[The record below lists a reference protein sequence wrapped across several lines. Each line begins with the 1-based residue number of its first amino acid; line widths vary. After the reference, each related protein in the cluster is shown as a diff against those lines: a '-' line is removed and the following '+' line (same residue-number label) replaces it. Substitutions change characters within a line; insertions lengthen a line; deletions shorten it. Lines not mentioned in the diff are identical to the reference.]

1 MSSSE
6 VGIAVSAGIDVTE
19 AELIAQTS
27 WRRQEKTEMVGAWKA
42 KVYDMHHV
50 QVSYSRHAQ
59 DYSPNF
65 SCVCKFMI
73 VFNDL
78 KLLTII

>member
-1 MSSSE
+1 MRRVE
-6 VGIAVSAGIDVTE
+6 LFFGGSAGIDVTE

-50 QVSYSRHAQ
+50 QVSFGRLALDSTTLA
-59 DYSPNF
+59 
-65 SCVCKFMI
+65 
-73 VFNDL
+73 
-78 KLLTII
+78 

>member
-1 MSSSE
+1 
-6 VGIAVSAGIDVTE
+6 VNAGIDVTE

-50 QVSYSRHAQ
+50 QVSINGFFTVSDA
-59 DYSPNF
+59 F
-65 SCVCKFMI
+65 CKP
-73 VFNDL
+73 
-78 KLLTII
+78 

>member
-1 MSSSE
+1 LD
-6 VGIAVSAGIDVTE
+6 AGIDVTE

-50 QVSYSRHAQ
+50 H
-59 DYSPNF
+59 D
-65 SCVCKFMI
+65 I
-73 VFNDL
+73 
-78 KLLTII
+78 LLNEPEWIFGFRYLPISLLAFLLPTGGV

>member
-1 MSSSE
+1 MRSAE
-6 VGIAVSAGIDVTE
+6 FCVGATAGIDVTE

-50 QVSYSRHAQ
+50 QVSYWRLALDSAT
-59 DYSPNF
+59 
-65 SCVCKFMI
+65 
-73 VFNDL
+73 L
-78 KLLTII
+78 A